1 MKKNI
6 LSFALII
13 ALCGSLAETSR
24 ADGTNN
30 PTGVTGE
37 YNGSVT
43 TAGSYDIFTG
53 NAKRFIT
60 DLSVTGAVGA
70 FPLKWTRVLNTRGG
84 MAGPLGQGGQWAHSY
99 QWGLALFHTPPP
111 SDPTNEYGGPAGH
124 IDYPDGRIVDLQTQD
139 EVNYAPVK
147 PYEGADRVQPAGGG
161 NYDLLLHEGGIV
173 HFTHPAGSTSGGDLR
188 ATSIEDSNRQT
199 TVLVYDAA
207 GRLSTVTE
215 PAGRYLQINWTTY
228 SYQRTYPFPQTIYTD
243 VIANVQAFGGP
254 GNLMETVTYS
264 YTPENVQTEYDT
276 ITWYNLTQVNYDD
289 GTYSSYTY
297 FPSYT
302 QTSNGQT
309 FSARIKSCDD
319 PRFDG
324 PMRRIEYEYLT
335 NAEYGGAQA
344 PVGVVKKEKNLTT
357 HQTVSEA
364 IYPVFCFNPPSADP
378 SYFQRTE
385 SRPDGATRSFQYTVL
400 DGELQSYTDYKN
412 NTSSIQFGPSAFGY
426 SKLLTDA
433 RGYTTTVEKEP
444 LVGAVMKV
452 THPGD
457 NSTVEFTYSD
467 SNNPY
472 YIASRKD
479 ERGYITYHDRDAN
492 NRIWR
497 TRYPDNSSEQFTS
510 YNSFGQILT
519 HLMTSGGTETFTYDG
534 RGLKTSQTDPYGNV
548 THYNYYQNGP
558 NTDRLLNVV
567 DPRGNATWYE
577 YNGRGEVTKLTH
589 QDGSYVQSTYN
600 PDGTLATA
608 TDELGHTTSY
618 TYDEYKRVLTVT
630 NPLSQTTT
638 NSYAPWSGIGPF
650 SHTTA
655 SVYRAT
661 SPMGKIT
668 DFNYD
673 ENFRRFVV
681 HQGVGTPADDATT
694 VSGYDAVG
702 NLSWVQDPRGYTTN
716 FVYDNRNRQ
725 TSITDAL
732 GNVTSTTYDYA
743 NNKTSV
749 TRPGNQPVQFVE
761 YDPMNRLKHQIDER
775 GVHTY
780 LHYDDAARNLTSQE
794 DGNGK
799 TYFYAYDQMNRKI
812 SMTYPPETSGA
823 VRSESWTYDPAGNLA
838 THTNRAGA
846 VQTFAQYDNRNRATS
861 FSWSDGTQGQSFAY
875 DLTSKVTALHNAEAD
890 IVNTYDA
897 ANRHTSETETIK
909 SYGLWAT
916 RSTVYQYDADG
927 NRSRLTFPQ
936 GYQFIYGYTQRNQLD
951 NIKLDPAIFGGY
963 YNTPVVRYTYDA
975 SGNHTTRT
983 VLSGAH
989 AEYDVDELNR
999 VRGQSDYFA
1008 NWQMGR
1014 FDYGFDALGRHRY
1027 EQRDWGTTDGYQ
1039 YDPSD
1044 EVTGYQR
1051 DGNLNGDG
1059 TVSAVLGN
1067 NTTLAYD
1074 NNGNRAQVTGV
1085 GADSYTINSLNQY
1098 TSDAVTGTMGY
1109 DPKGNLTSA
1118 AGWTYSYDAQN
1129 RLKTMQGPG
1138 MTITMTY
1145 DPLNRVITRNVNG
1158 AVTQNVWEGWHLIEE
1173 HRPDWSI
1180 QRCYLQGA
1188 NQNEMVAAF
1197 DGNVYSNHWYWQD
1210 GRGNTSHI
1218 TGDNAALLERYT
1230 YDLSGAPTFYDEWDN
1245 ERFGGSVYDT
1255 RFLFAGSQYLPETGL
1270 YDMRNRF
1277 YSPVLN
1283 RFLQT
1288 DPIGFAGDAL
1298 NLYRYC
1304 GDDPVD
1310 RSDPTGLQDHPIADI
1325 VWQMACHGDSGN
1337 SLQGTFQDMM
1347 NRIQP
1352 AGMDGGGGGVG
1363 AGGEKSISSENEGRK
1378 TYNVIEIHIEG
1389 KEHPDTDNITVMG
1402 TYGQPVP
1409 AQAKTTADLGLP
1421 HASIGKD
1428 GRLHVDQ
1435 NLHLDTY
1442 FPRGASEALKNEERK
1457 RPGSLIGWAND
1468 RYPDLVKSLRTTSFK
1483 DFGGAEKAVDNAVR
1497 KDYNSYRARTKLD
1510 FDFRPEGQPSL

>member
-99 QWGLALFHTPPP
+99 QWGLALYRLP
-111 SDPTNEYGGPAGH
+111 SGYAGSQYEGPAGH
-124 IDYPDGRIVDLQTQD
+124 INYPDGRTVDLQTQD
-139 EVNYAPVK
+139 NVNYDPVK
-147 PYEGADRVQPAGGG
+147 PYEGVDRVQPAGGG

-228 SYQRTYPFPQTIYTD
+228 SYQETYPPPTHTISTD
-243 VIANVQAFGGP
+243 LIQSVQAYGGP
-254 GNLMETVTYS
+254 GNLIETVS
-264 YTPENVQTEYDT
+264 YVYTAENVQTEYGA
-276 ITWYNLTQVNYDD
+276 ITWYNLTQVNYDA
-289 GTYSSYTY
+289 GPPAIYTY
-297 FPSYT
+297 FPSYMQAT
-302 QTSNGQT
+302 NT

-335 NAEYGGAQA
+335 GAQA
-344 PVGVVKKEKNLTT
+344 PAGVVKKEKNLTT

-364 IYPVFCFNPPSADP
+364 IYPAFCFNPPSADP

-426 SKLLTDA
+426 SKILTDA

-467 SNNPY
+467 STNPY
-472 YIASRKD
+472 YVASRKD
-479 ERGYITYHDRDAN
+479 ERGYTTYYTRDGYH
-492 NRIWR
+492 RISR
-497 TRYPDNSSEQFTS
+497 TDYPDLGF
-510 YNSFGQILT
+510 
-519 HLMTSGGTETFTYDG
+519 ETFTYNGFGQVLTHYMTSTGTESFAYDG
-534 RGLKTSQTDPYGNV
+534 RGLKTSHTDPYGNV
-548 THYNYYQNGP
+548 THYNYYGN
-558 NTDRLLNVV
+558 DRLLNVV
-567 DPRGNATWYE
+567 DPHGNATWYE

-589 QDGSYVQSTYN
+589 QDGSFVQSSYN
-600 PDGTLATA
+600 SDGTLASV

-618 TYDEYKRVLTVT
+618 TYDEYKRPLTVT
-630 NPLSQTTT
+630 NPLNQTTT
-638 NSYAPWSGIGPF
+638 NSYAPWNGLGSL

-661 SPMGKIT
+661 SPMGKMT

-694 VSGYDAVG
+694 VSGFDAVG
-702 NLSWVQDPRGYTTN
+702 NLSWVQDPRGQTTT

-725 TSITDAL
+725 TSVTDAL
-732 GNVTSTTYDYA
+732 NKTTTTTYDYA
-743 NNKTSV
+743 SNKTSI
-749 TRPGNQPVQFVE
+749 TRPENPSSIQFLE
-761 YDPMNRLKHQIDER
+761 HDPMNRLTHQIDET

-780 LHYDDAARNLTSQE
+780 MGYDHAGNLTSQT
-794 DGNGK
+794 DGRGWVYSYGYDLLKRK
-799 TYFYAYDQMNRKI
+799 TTMTCPDGSYEEFNYD
-812 SMTYPPETSGA
+812 A
-823 VRSESWTYDPAGNLA
+823 AGNMSA
-838 THTNRAGA
+838 RRNRQG
-846 VQTFAQYDNRNRATS
+846 VWQTFALYDNRNRATS
-861 FSWSDGTQGQSFAY
+861 FSWSDGTQGQSFEY
-875 DLTSKVTALHNAEAD
+875 DVTSKVTALHNAEAD

-909 SYGLWAT
+909 SYGLYAT
-916 RSTVYQYDADG
+916 RSTVSQYDADG
-927 NRSRLTFPQ
+927 NRSRVIFPQ
-936 GYQFIYGYTQRNQLD
+936 GYQFLYGYTQRNQLD

-963 YNTPVVRYTYDA
+963 YNTPVVQYVYDA
-975 SGNHTTRT
+975 SGNHTRRT

-989 AEYDVDELNR
+989 AEYDIDELNR

-1008 NWQMGR
+1008 SGQMGR
-1014 FDYGFDALGRHRY
+1014 FDYAFDAMGRHRY
-1027 EQRDWGTTDGYQ
+1027 EQRDWGTADGYQ
-1039 YDPSD
+1039 FDPRD
-1044 EVTGYQR
+1044 QLTGYQR
-1051 DGNLNGDG
+1051 DGDLNMDG
-1059 TVSAVLGN
+1059 SVSAAFWN
-1067 NTTLAYD
+1067 NTGIQYD
-1074 NNGNRAQVTGV
+1074 ANGNRTQVTGN
-1085 GADSYTINSLNQY
+1085 GAATYSVNSLNQY
-1098 TSDAVTGTMGY
+1098 GNVSNLGSLGY

-1129 RLKTMQGPG
+1129 RLTRMETSGTEIVQ
-1138 MTITMTY
+1138 TY

-1158 AVTQNVWEGWHLIEE
+1158 AVTQNVWEGWNLIEE

-1188 NQNEMVAAF
+1188 NQNEMVVAF
-1197 DGNVYSNHWYWQD
+1197 DGGVYTNEWFWQD

-1230 YDLSGAPTFYDEWDN
+1230 YDLSGAPKFYDEWGN
-1245 ERFGGSVYDT
+1245 ERLGGSVYDT

-1277 YSPVLN
+1277 YSPALN

-1310 RSDPTGLQDHPIADI
+1310 RSDPMGLYSALTSFGGGDWIKGSDGLSAWDRDHGMP
-1325 VWQMACHGDSGN
+1325 SN
-1337 SLQGTFQDMM
+1337 
-1347 NRIQP
+1347 QP
-1352 AGMDGGGGGVG
+1352 AGMDGGLTMGYFQGL
-1363 AGGEKSISSENEGRK
+1363 AGMNNAARIDNAIRTGPAVQWR
-1378 TYNVIEIHIEG
+1378 
-1389 KEHPDTDNITVMG
+1389 DTGNDNIS
-1402 TYGQPVP
+1402 QPNVYSDEGDRLPGRTFSDINVTGESHNGKLVALDVDHSVDVKYASTAGPNTQKFTRDREP
-1409 AQAKTTADLGLP
+1409 AHKNELRAWGLD
-1421 HASIGKD
+1421 D
-1428 GRLHVDQ
+1428 GRDVAQRIASKYRNDPQRAVNEANSVLKQQLRSQVQQSHLLHD
-1435 NLHLDTY
+1435 Y
-1442 FPRGASEALKNEERK
+1442 P
-1457 RPGSLIGWAND
+1457 PPIGIGD
-1468 RYPDLVKSLRTTSFK
+1468 HRT
-1483 DFGGAEKAVDNAVR
+1483 GHPYEW
-1497 KDYNSYRARTKLD
+1497 
-1510 FDFRPEGQPSL
+1510 